1 MQSGEAMAQSVHE
14 RVQPTTGAEPQVTPT
29 REAIMAAAI
38 RLLLHRSSD
47 GISMGDI
54 AAEAGV
60 SRRTVFNQFASKE
73 ALVEQS
79 LARVW
84 TRIGIAEI
92 TGTLDAAADPRATMT
107 RIGKAITAFWLE
119 GDAIAIAR
127 MAIRE
132 SFILPESSL
141 HYLDKGKRPVTQ
153 AIIRYVETLVAN
165 GRIRTDDAGLAAR
178 QFIGLINEPLVFLQ
192 ILGQPETH
200 PEAHI
205 RKVVEEAVQIFFLR
219 YPLEEE
225 AKPSGDG
232 SAR

>member
-1 MQSGEAMAQSVHE
+1 
-14 RVQPTTGAEPQVTPT
+14 VQTVKEEGQPATGAGPQVTPT
-29 REAIMAAAI
+29 QEAIMAATI
-38 RLLLHRSSD
+38 RLLLRRSSD
-47 GISMGDI
+47 AISMGDI

-73 ALVEQS
+73 ALVDQS

-92 TGTLDAAADPRATMT
+92 T
-107 RIGKAITAFWLE
+107 AIWLE

-132 SFILPESSL
+132 SFILPDSSL
-141 HYLDKGKRPVTQ
+141 HYLDQGKRPVTQ
-153 AIIRYVETLVAN
+153 AIIRYIETLAAA
-165 GRIRTDDAGLAAR
+165 GRIRTEDAGLAAR

-200 PEAHI
+200 SEAHI

-219 YPLEEE
+219 YPLQEG
-225 AKPSGDG
+225 AGAPKDDP
-232 SAR
+232 AH

>member
-1 MQSGEAMAQSVHE
+1 M
-14 RVQPTTGAEPQVTPT
+14 VQTVQEGSQPARGAGPQVTPT
-29 REAIMAAAI
+29 QEAIMAATI
-38 RLLLHRSSD
+38 RLLLRRSSD

-92 TGTLDAAADPRATMT
+92 TGTLDATADPRATMT

-132 SFILPESSL
+132 SFILPESSQ
-141 HYLDKGKRPVTQ
+141 HYLDQGKRPVTQ
-153 AIIRYVETLVAN
+153 AIIRYVESLVAA
-165 GRIRTDDAGLAAR
+165 GRIQTDDAGLAAR

-219 YPLEEE
+219 YPLQ
-225 AKPSGDG
+225 DG
-232 SAR
+232 AGPLGGGPAL

>member
-1 MQSGEAMAQSVHE
+1 MQSGGTM
-14 RVQPTTGAEPQVTPT
+14 VQTVQEGSQPARGAGPQVTPT
-29 REAIMAAAI
+29 QEAIMAATI
-38 RLLLHRSSD
+38 RLLLRRSSD

-92 TGTLDAAADPRATMT
+92 TGTLDATADPRATMT

-132 SFILPESSL
+132 SFILPESSQ
-141 HYLDKGKRPVTQ
+141 HYLDQGKRPVTQ
-153 AIIRYVETLVAN
+153 AIIRYVESLVAA
-165 GRIRTDDAGLAAR
+165 GRIQTDDAGLAAR

-219 YPLEEE
+219 YPLQ
-225 AKPSGDG
+225 DG
-232 SAR
+232 AGPLGGG

>member
-1 MQSGEAMAQSVHE
+1 
-14 RVQPTTGAEPQVTPT
+14 
-29 REAIMAAAI
+29 MAATI
-38 RLLLHRSSD
+38 RLLLCRSSD

-84 TRIGIAEI
+84 SRIDIAEI

-107 RIGKAITAFWLE
+107 RIGTAITAFWLE

-132 SFILPESSL
+132 SFILPASSL
-141 HYLDKGKRPVTQ
+141 HYLDQGKRPVTQ
-153 AIIRYVETLVAN
+153 AIIRYVESLVAA
-165 GRIRTDDAGLAAR
+165 GRIRADDTGLAAR

-200 PEAHI
+200 PAAHI

-219 YPLEEE
+219 YPLQDVPE
-225 AKPSGDG
+225 PPLDG
-232 SAR
+232 SGR

>member
-1 MQSGEAMAQSVHE
+1 MVQTVHE
-14 RVQPTTGAEPQVTPT
+14 GSQPAKGTGPQVTPT
-29 REAIMAAAI
+29 QEAIMAATI
-38 RLLLHRSSD
+38 RLLLRRSSD

-107 RIGKAITAFWLE
+107 RIGTAITAFWLE

-132 SFILPESSL
+132 SFILPESGL
-141 HYLDKGKRPVTQ
+141 HYLNQGKRPVTQ

-205 RKVVEEAVQIFFLR
+205 RKVVEEAVHIFFLR
-219 YPLEEE
+219 YPLQ
-225 AKPSGDG
+225 DG
-232 SAR
+232 AGPLGGGPAR